1 VEIKAKMKKFALSIY
16 VGMMG
21 RVGHTDPLTFTN
33 HIVER
38 LEPELPKLVARK
50 PSEQQ
55 RQHFGFAPVREDGPV
70 LLHDSGVITLC
81 LQKESKVIPSD
92 TVKQKVEAATRE
104 ALAKL
109 NADLVEGEEPLTELP
124 SDDARQIKSAIM
136 LQMMKTDNTVRTRCF
151 VQIVATPH
159 MAGIYLVLVHTLANP
174 MREAALFLLRTA
186 LESLPVLPAANLM
199 HVDQYPF
206 NTWLASYL
214 DDAVSLV
221 NESAGIYLGESCVL
235 SRDSN
240 TLNVKD
246 IGNVDRTVLRDA
258 LISMLVTSVEICTEH
273 WACEVSRLLEIKSL
287 SLDVPTPAEDAEECP
302 DALAMFRADM
312 LLAGHWAVRFVLML
326 PQLMGYE
333 ALIDRY
339 VQQNA
344 QEVEA
349 DAAKA
354 EKDKL
359 VTWQIINGN
368 TVKPAEAVDPE
379 EHNPFE
385 DDDYKACV
393 DYVRQVNKV
402 SVSMVQRYRR
412 IGYNKAARL
421 VERMEQEGVVSAPNA
436 SGARSVI

>member
-1 VEIKAKMKKFALSIY
+1 MKKFALSIY
-16 VGMMG
+16 VGMMN
-21 RVGHTDPLTFTN
+21 RLGHSDPLTFTN

-38 LEPELPKLVARK
+38 LEPELPKLIARK

-81 LQKESKVIPSD
+81 LQKEAKVIPSD
-92 TVKQKVEAATRE
+92 SVKQKVEAATRE

-124 SDDARQIKSAIM
+124 SDDARQIKSAIN
-136 LQMMKTDNTVRTRCF
+136 LQMMKTDQTVRTRCF

-159 MAGIYLVLVHTLANP
+159 IAGIYLLLVHTLANP

-199 HVDQYPF
+199 HIDQFPF
-206 NTWLASYL
+206 NNWLASYL
-214 DDAVSLV
+214 ANGEVLV
-221 NESAGIYLGESCVL
+221 NEPAQIALGDSCVL

-240 TLNVKD
+240 KLDVKD
-246 IGNVDRTVLRDA
+246 ISKVDRAVLRDA
-258 LISMLVTSVEICTEH
+258 LISMLVTSVEIYGPN
-273 WACEVSRLLEIKSL
+273 WRCEVSRLLEIKSL
-287 SLDVPTPAEDAEECP
+287 SLDMPTADAEAEESP
-302 DALAMFRADM
+302 DALALFRADM
-312 LLAGHWAVRFVLML
+312 LLAGHWAVRFVLLL
-326 PQLMGYE
+326 PQLMEYE

-344 QEVEA
+344 DDEDA
-349 DAAKA
+349 DATKA

-368 TVKPAEAVDPE
+368 AVKPAEAVDPE

-385 DDDYKACV
+385 DEDYQACV
-393 DYVRQVNKV
+393 AYVRDVKKV

-421 VERMEQEGVVSAPNA
+421 VDRMEQEGVVSAPNA